1 MRISTRIVSAST
13 LLLLGCATWSAGTP
27 EASPKFESA
36 DVHPSPK
43 PATLTAQFMRNRPV
57 WNGRYQI
64 HTASLLD
71 LIRFAWGCVATTFW
85 GDRLRLTSG
94 VLKLARKL
102 RSGRERHAARNSET
116 HVADPARRSFRSENP
131 SGYPA
136 VAGIR
141 ADGGEGAK
149 FEKKRMARAMP
160 DSRVGCQ
167 LCREEESGSKAA
179 GIFP

>member
-27 EASPKFESA
+27 EAPPKFESA

-71 LIRFAWGCVATTFW
+71 LIRFAGGYD
-85 GDRLRLTSG
+85 GDNILGGPS
-94 VLKLARKL
+94 
-102 RSGRERHAARNSET
+102 SI
-116 HVADPARRSFRSENP
+116 DIRRFE
-131 SGYPA
+131 
-136 VAGIR
+136 I
-141 ADGGEGAK
+141 GAK
-149 FEKKRMARAMP
+149 VAVW
-160 DSRVGCQ
+160 SRTPRRPK
-167 LCREEESGSKAA
+167 L
-179 GIFP
+179 